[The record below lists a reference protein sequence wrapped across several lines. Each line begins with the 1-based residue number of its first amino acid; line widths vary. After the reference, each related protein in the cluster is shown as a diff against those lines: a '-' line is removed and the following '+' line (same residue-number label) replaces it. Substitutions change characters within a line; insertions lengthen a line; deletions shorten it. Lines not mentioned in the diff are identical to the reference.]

1 MPSGEAGNYAEA
13 PNELFLPAF
22 PRLEALITERIPS
35 TLKTYAFRVLVASG
49 FLDNLYDEDVEVR
62 EAWRIFRK
70 AGAYAGNARTF
81 ETMLLCML
89 IELKQELRILERRFR
104 NCSGTEM

>member
-1 MPSGEAGNYAEA
+1 MPSGSWS
-13 PNELFLPAF
+13 PPAF
-22 PRLEALITERIPS
+22 WITS
-35 TLKTYAFRVLVASG
+35 
-49 FLDNLYDEDVEVR
+49 YDEDVEVR

-89 IELKQELRILERRFR
+89 IELKRELRILERGLGRVVLPNALQR
-104 NCSGTEM
+104 KYPNADKE